1 MPDWAAFVGLT
12 GVLLL
17 FLLALS
23 RASQRLLTDDG
34 TGTRSIGRDPTLP
47 DPEQFEDRDPSAAG
61 AEDVERTVDP
71 ATAED
76 PRAAPTGAEAT
87 GEEPTRTP
95 PVAHTL
101 DARTGP
107 QPSTTALLVNVTV
120 SQAVFGTLLAV
131 GAWLTAI
138 PLEALGLT
146 EPLLEAAAVGAGL
159 GAGLYVANEL
169 GAALA
174 QRLGI
179 DHDESLRELLAP
191 STLAGW
197 TLLLGVALP
206 VIAGFEE
213 LLFRAALVGV
223 VSTAYP
229 VSAWTMVAVSSLA
242 FGLGHGAQGA
252 GGIVVTTVLGVVLG
266 TAYVLTGSLVVVF
279 VAHYLVNALEFV
291 VHEGL
296 DLEWAE

>member
-1 MPDWAAFVGLT
+1 VPDWAAFVGLA

-23 RASQRLLTDDG
+23 RASQRLVSGDGPDDG
-34 TGTRSIGRDPTLP
+34 FGRDPTEAEGSRE
-47 DPEQFEDRDPSAAG
+47 EQSRIP
-61 AEDVERTVDP
+61 P
-71 ATAED
+71 A
-76 PRAAPTGAEAT
+76 
-87 GEEPTRTP
+87 
-95 PVAHTL
+95 VHTL

-107 QPSTTALLVNVTV
+107 PPSTTALLVNVTV

-138 PLEALGLT
+138 PPAALGLT
-146 EPLLEAAAVGAGL
+146 GPLLEAVAVGSGL
-159 GAGLYVANEL
+159 GAGLYLANEL
-169 GAALA
+169 GAAGA
-174 QRLGI
+174 KRLGI

-191 STLAGW
+191 SSPAGW
-197 TLLLGVALP
+197 ALLLGVALP

-229 VSAWTMVAVSSLA
+229 VSAWTMVAVSSVA
-242 FGLGHGAQGA
+242 FGLGHGAQGT
-252 GGIVVTTVLGVVLG
+252 GGVVVTMALGIVLG
-266 TAYVLTGSLVVVF
+266 TAYVFTGSLVVVV

-296 DLEWAE
+296 DLEWAG